1 MEEIKQKLNYLISL
15 LDKKKTLLIQ
25 ILNITENQELFCKQL
40 YGETKESF
48 LKDSLK
54 EKQILISKIS
64 VIDNTFITTFN
75 SFNGDLNKNSS
86 LFKDTLFL
94 MKQKI
99 KQITDLDI
107 KIRLKENNNKIFF
120 NQTTIMSKPRII
132 KSSKTYI
139 INEYAKNS
147 KK

>member
-64 VIDNTFITTFN
+64 IIDNTFITTFN

>member
-15 LDKKKTLLIQ
+15 LDEKKTLLIQ

-64 VIDNTFITTFN
+64 IIDNTFITTFN